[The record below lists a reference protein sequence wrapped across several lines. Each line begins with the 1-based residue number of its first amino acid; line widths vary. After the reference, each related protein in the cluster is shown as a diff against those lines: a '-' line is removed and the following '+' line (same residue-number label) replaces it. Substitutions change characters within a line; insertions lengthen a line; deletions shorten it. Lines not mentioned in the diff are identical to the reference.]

1 MDGQLARDWDGC
13 FFYRTGECSPE
24 GPRQPGLDLPCKA
37 QVREG
42 WSGYCQCA
50 DGRQTYHVGCE
61 NHAPFRCED
70 ACRVPEDWCAD
81 APVLK
86 PCRWP
91 PRVTHSGRSGFAG
104 CAIRTF
110 MTTASVTSA
119 AEPPI
124 RYATRH
130 SGPCPKLSAPVSDS
144 RRLAG

>member
-81 APVLK
+81 N
-86 PCRWP
+86 
-91 PRVTHSGRSGFAG
+91 PRFEALQMAVAR
-104 CAIRTF
+104 
-110 MTTASVTSA
+110 
-119 AEPPI
+119 
-124 RYATRH
+124 
-130 SGPCPKLSAPVSDS
+130 DS
-144 RRLAG
+144 LGSLWLRRLCDPYFYDDGQCDVSCGASDPVRNPPQWPVPQTVRACV

>member
-61 NHAPFRCED
+61 NHAPFRCEE
-70 ACRVPEDWCAD
+70 VPEYRTVWGDVRDGPHLLQNPWLLTT
-81 APVLK
+81 PTTNK
-86 PCRWP
+86 
-91 PRVTHSGRSGFAG
+91 RV
-104 CAIRTF
+104 
-110 MTTASVTSA
+110 
-119 AEPPI
+119 
-124 RYATRH
+124 
-130 SGPCPKLSAPVSDS
+130 KLLDDF
-144 RRLAG
+144 